1 MKAQNVY
8 DKDAPK
14 RPVNLT
20 VNADLLRIAKS
31 AGLNLSQTFEE
42 AVLAKVRTS
51 MEEQWLMENKQALDA
66 YNERIERNGV
76 FGSGKRRF

>member
-31 AGLNLSQTFEE
+31 AGLNLSQTFVE
-42 AVLAKVRTS
+42 AVFAKVRTS